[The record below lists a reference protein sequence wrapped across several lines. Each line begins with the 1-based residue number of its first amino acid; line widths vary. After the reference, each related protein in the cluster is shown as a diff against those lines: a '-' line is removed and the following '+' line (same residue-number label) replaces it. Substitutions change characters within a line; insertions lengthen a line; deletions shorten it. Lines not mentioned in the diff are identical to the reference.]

1 MRQKTF
7 LCLCHDVT
15 VDDVEQA
22 VRAGYDDPETLKRFT
37 AAFMGPC
44 QGKWCGQLI
53 VREIARCTGVPAE
66 TVSAPSA
73 RPPVFGVRL
82 GALACSFAPMEED

>member
-44 QGKWCGQLI
+44 QGKWCGALI
-53 VREIARCTGVPAE
+53 LREVARCTGVP
-66 TVSAPSA
+66 VDDVGAPSA

-82 GALACSFAPMEED
+82 GALASSFPPMEED

>member
-15 VDDVEQA
+15 TDDVEQA
-22 VRAGYDDPETLKRFT
+22 VRTGYDDAETLKRFT

-44 QGKWCGQLI
+44 QGKWCGNLI
-53 VREIARCTGVPAE
+53 MREIARCTGGPVEEVAM
-66 TVSAPSA
+66 PST
-73 RPPVFGVRL
+73 RPPAFGVRL
-82 GALACSFAPMEED
+82 GALASSFPPMEED